1 MSVEWFDVSQ
11 WVYQTLTA
19 DTTLQD
25 LLAGDGRVP
34 GHQQGI
40 YMEMAPQVDPISQRA
55 PVVPLVVVSLI
66 SSGTDER
73 ALCGNRIMTYPVMTI
88 TGYHRQ
94 DGAIALSKLQAIMNR
109 IDVLLDNQISQNNHR
124 WWFFRDGSEVV
135 VTNTADA
142 RVEYGVASTYRC
154 YISVDV

>member
-11 WVYQTLTA
+11 WLY
-19 DTTLQD
+19 TTLIADSTLQG
-25 LLAGDGRVP
+25 LLTGDGRVP

-55 PVVPLVVVSLI
+55 PVVPLVVIQLTTGGV
-66 SSGTDER
+66 DER
-73 ALCGNRIMTYPVMTI
+73 ALCGNRVMTYPVIRI

-109 IDVLLDNQISQNNHR
+109 IDVLLDNQIATNNHR
-124 WWFFRDGSEVV
+124 WWFFRDSAEVV

>member
-1 MSVEWFDVSQ
+1 MAVEWFDVSQ
-11 WVYQTLTA
+11 WLYQTLTA
-19 DTTLQD
+19 DTTLQE
-25 LLAGDGRVP
+25 LMAGDGRVP

-55 PVVPLVVVSLI
+55 PVVPLVVVSLV
-66 SSGTDER
+66 SSGVDER
-73 ALCGNRIMTYPVMTI
+73 ALCGNRSMTYPIMRI

-109 IDVLLDNQISQNNHR
+109 IDVLLDNKISQNNHR
-124 WWFFRDGSEVV
+124 WWFFRDGAEVV

>member
-1 MSVEWFDVSQ
+1 MAVEWFQVSQ
-11 WVYQTLTA
+11 WVYETLTGDA
-19 DTTLQD
+19 TLQE

-66 SSGTDER
+66 SSGVDER
-73 ALCGNRIMTYPVMTI
+73 ALCGNRIMTYPIMRI

-109 IDVLLDNQISQNNHR
+109 IDVLLDNQIDTDPNR
-124 WWFFRDGSEVV
+124 VWFFRDGAEVV